1 MKAFLGTIALALAA
15 GCGGGATVAGS
26 GSTPLAPVHASPVT
40 FAAGGPWRYRFDRI
54 DSITTTLPNGG
65 RQLQVLERHLVLRWV
80 TTADAG
86 ALRARITIDS
96 VDVVGMPGGMGRAL
110 EDSARGTVIEFALDP
125 DGAVST
131 PTITPDNTVARTLST
146 QLPWLIPALPH
157 SLMPG
162 AERVDTL
169 ATPERFGV
177 LDLDQRT
184 VRHTSVG
191 AAVGTFDLSGE
202 VSRRGASPTL
212 QLTGTGQRA
221 ARAEFTPQGMIRAVA
236 GRDSLAMTATVE
248 TVGQSVD
255 LTQIIAYSL
264 TALP

>member
-1 MKAFLGTIALALAA
+1 MKAHLGLLLLALVA
-15 GCGGGATVAGS
+15 GCGGGATVAEGGS
-26 GSTPLAPVHASPVT
+26 SPLAPVHASPVT

-65 RQLQVLERHLVLRWV
+65 RQVQVLERHLVLRWT
-80 TTADAG
+80 TTADSG

-110 EDSARGTVIEFALDP
+110 EDSARGTVIEFALQP

-169 ATPERFGV
+169 SLPERVGV
-177 LDLDQRT
+177 VDLDQRT
-184 VRHTSVG
+184 VRRTSVG
-191 AAVGTFDLSGE
+191 TAVGTFDMSGE

-212 QLTGTGQRA
+212 QLTGAGQR
-221 ARAEFTPQGMIRAVA
+221 RAQVEFAPRGMIRTVQ

-255 LTQIIAYSL
+255 LTQVIAYSL